1 MLISMSA
8 KAKST
13 ALTLE
18 DSKSAKAKST
28 ALILEQPGL
37 FSFSHPSDSSNPNKS
52 PTSSISLPDP
62 TQSPT
67 TISPANCHNIRYSPT
82 SKLLSACLQRSQV
95 SITKV
100 RTITLTSCN
109 SSNPYNFHC
118 IPLSKCTPTH
128 TCASLPQVLNTESW
142 VLPASGIRALPPP
155 LFPVRH
161 RSSNFSDSAPSATR
175 QRCSVSSSDYRPQ
188 PLLFRSSDDRR

>member
-1 MLISMSA
+1 MSA

-28 ALILEQPGL
+28 ALILEKPGL
-37 FSFSHPSDSSNPNKS
+37 FSLSHLSDSSNSNKS
-52 PTSSISLPDP
+52 SASSISLPDP
-62 TQSPT
+62 TLSPIP
-67 TISPANCHNIRYSPT
+67 ISPANCHNIWYSPT
-82 SKLLSACLQRSQV
+82 SKLLTACLQRSQV

-100 RTITLTSCN
+100 RTITLTSCH

-128 TCASLPQVLNTESW
+128 TCAASFPQVLNTENW
-142 VLPASGIRALPPP
+142 VLPAFGIRALPPP
-155 LFPVRH
+155 
-161 RSSNFSDSAPSATR
+161 SSPSDTGPQNSRPATRLRPSATR
-175 QRCSVSSSDYRPQ
+175 QRYSVSSSD
-188 PLLFRSSDDRR
+188 